1 MRKNE
6 TSIATKKCSIQLI
19 KKTLLGIPR
28 CGRLSNNNLIPYLFP
43 VVLHHHCITESL
55 KAQIII
61 MPTTKGVTEV
71 TRDRYEVVPS
81 PLPAPAVHTKQQHVE
96 INSSCVYGPGW
107 EESHFKHS
115 LPFSVTAG
123 NIMRPLAEQYLNQ
136 YHFMNLNYCTRSDF
150 ATSHF
155 QP

>member
-1 MRKNE
+1 MPVRHPQVRARVKLRFQTPFAYCGP
-6 TSIATKKCSIQLI
+6 TSSLYHRITHSTNYNNANHQ
-19 KKTLLGIPR
+19 R
-28 CGRLSNNNLIPYLFP
+28 CNRG
-43 VVLHHHCITESL
+43 H
-55 KAQIII
+55 Q
-61 MPTTKGVTEV
+61 GV
-71 TRDRYEVVPS
+71 VVPS
-81 PLPAPAVHTKQQHVE
+81 PLPVPAVPIQQQYAE
-96 INSSCVYGPGW
+96 MNSLCLYGQGW